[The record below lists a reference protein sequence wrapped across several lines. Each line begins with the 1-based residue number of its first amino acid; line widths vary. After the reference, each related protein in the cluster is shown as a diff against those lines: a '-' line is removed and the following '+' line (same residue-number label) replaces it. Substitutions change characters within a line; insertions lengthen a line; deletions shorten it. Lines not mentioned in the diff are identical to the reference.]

1 MVVCPKCGSNIQAR
15 KILVL
20 TNHNAITCSICCSK
34 LRVENKGTNSA
45 IGGAIG
51 GVGGGLGTL
60 LLIQLFRTGDFI
72 FLGLFVALF
81 VGLFVVA
88 WVAVIKAIK
97 VKVDLSSSASLHLG
111 TVSVCLENV

>member
-20 TNHNAITCSICCSK
+20 TNHNAITCSYCRSK
-34 LRVENKGTNSA
+34 LTVENKGTNSA
-45 IGGAIG
+45 IGGVLG

-60 LLIQLFRTGDFI
+60 FLIQLFRTGDFI
-72 FLGLFVALF
+72 FLGLFVALL

-88 WVAVIKAIK
+88 WVSVVKAVKLR
-97 VKVDLSSSASLHLG
+97 VDLSGHDRPNMDKVA
-111 TVSVCLENV
+111 VN